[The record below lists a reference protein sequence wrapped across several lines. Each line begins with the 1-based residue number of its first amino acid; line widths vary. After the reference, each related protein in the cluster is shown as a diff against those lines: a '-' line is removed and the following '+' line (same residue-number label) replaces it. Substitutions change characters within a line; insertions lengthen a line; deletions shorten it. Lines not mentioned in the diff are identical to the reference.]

1 MRSNNVKKNGNSKK
15 IEKSYWVIVLL
26 FFTIFL
32 FIPLVIGIKIKF
44 DEIKGNTKSINE
56 SSQISRS
63 VDTDNKETDINLLD
77 KNELENLTNHAKYS
91 RDQNGLYELTGPVID
106 VANLLSQPLYEE
118 LDNFLRDLDSSTG
131 AQIAVF
137 YVIISFALL
146 ILFVCIADK
155 FIGTKNGGRGSSYS
169 SRRSYSSS
177 SSRSSSTRSYS
188 SGRSY
193 SGGGGHFGGGGAS
206 GRW

>member
-15 IEKSYWVIVLL
+15 VEKSYWVIVLL

-32 FIPLVIGIKIKF
+32 FIPLIIGIKIKF

-106 VANLLSQPLYEE
+106 VANLLSQPQYEE
-118 LDNFLRDLDSSTG
+118 LDNFLRDLD
-131 AQIAVF
+131 
-137 YVIISFALL
+137 
-146 ILFVCIADK
+146 
-155 FIGTKNGGRGSSYS
+155 
-169 SRRSYSSS
+169 
-177 SSRSSSTRSYS
+177 
-188 SGRSY
+188 
-193 SGGGGHFGGGGAS
+193 
-206 GRW
+206 

>member
-1 MRSNNVKKNGNSKK
+1 MRNNNVKKNGNSKK
-15 IEKSYWVIVLL
+15 VGKSYWVIVLL

-44 DEIKGNTKSINE
+44 DETKGNTKLKE

-106 VANLLSQPLYEE
+106 VANLLSQPQYEE

-131 AQIAVF
+131 AQIAIF
-137 YVIISFALL
+137 YVIISFALF

-155 FIGTKNGGRGSSYS
+155 FIGAKNGGRGSSYS
-169 SRRSYSSS
+169 SRRSYSSN

>member
-15 IEKSYWVIVLL
+15 IEKSYWVIILL

-44 DEIKGNTKSINE
+44 DETKGNTKLKE

-106 VANLLSQPLYEE
+106 VANLLSQPQYE
-118 LDNFLRDLDSSTG
+118 
-131 AQIAVF
+131 
-137 YVIISFALL
+137 
-146 ILFVCIADK
+146 
-155 FIGTKNGGRGSSYS
+155 
-169 SRRSYSSS
+169 
-177 SSRSSSTRSYS
+177 
-188 SGRSY
+188 
-193 SGGGGHFGGGGAS
+193 
-206 GRW
+206 